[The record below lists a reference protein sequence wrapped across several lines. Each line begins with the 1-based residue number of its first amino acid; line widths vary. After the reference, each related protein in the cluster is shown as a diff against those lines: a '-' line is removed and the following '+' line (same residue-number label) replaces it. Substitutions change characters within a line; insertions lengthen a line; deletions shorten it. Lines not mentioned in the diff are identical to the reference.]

1 MRKIVL
7 FVVTLLLWSI
17 TAEAKIYVVKI
28 NGGPNGYNEIREE
41 VDRCDGFLFCQNPGY
56 EPCRFTIPPCNSS
69 YTNIFIET
77 VENQIR
83 NGVLIGSFIDNG
95 YLVSWV
101 STRNGEDEY
110 VEITI
115 EEIE

>member
-1 MRKIVL
+1 MDTTKSEKKSI
-7 FVVTLLLWSI
+7 VVTDF
-17 TAEAKIYVVKI
+17 YFVKTRVMSHADLPYHHAI
-28 NGGPNGYNEIREE
+28 
-41 VDRCDGFLFCQNPGY
+41 
-56 EPCRFTIPPCNSS
+56 FTIPPCNSS